1 MRKVLLLP
9 VMFLLAV
16 LIVWKMDITPD
27 TPDILYS
34 EHDHVRFHCKG
45 IIEYT
50 LADKTRVDCLTMTH
64 AYEYG
69 YTEKWAESVG
79 QALHYARM
87 TGRIAGVV
95 LIKKRSGDRHV
106 TRVQEMIRHY
116 GLPLE
121 LRAVNF
127 GSLEEPVLIEI
138 GPGRYNPE
146 VGY

>member
-16 LIVWKMDITPD
+16 LIVWKLKAVTPD
-27 TPDILYS
+27 PPVS
-34 EHDHVRFHCKG
+34 EDDHVRFHCKG
-45 IIEYT
+45 HIEYT
-50 LADKTRVDCLTMTH
+50 LADKTRVDCLTTTH
-64 AYEYG
+64 AYEYD
-69 YTEKWAESVG
+69 YAEKWAESVG
-79 QALHYARM
+79 QALHYAHM
-87 TGRIAGVV
+87 TDRIAGVV
-95 LIKKRSGDRHV
+95 LIKKRGEGRYV
-106 TRVQEMIRHY
+106 KRVREIIRHY